1 MIGEI
6 GMQAGI
12 FMPNVSLPITVCM
25 WEKGHYKGVVHEYA
39 LLERSRKIHIEAAD
53 SSTSWGMFQI
63 MGSKY
68 AAYGEPDVE
77 SFVQNM
83 CESEYKQ
90 LLLFANFIKNNPR
103 MLVALQTKSVV
114 TFSKYY
120 NGPDFTINRYGERLM
135 EAYRL
140 FKDCERE

>member
-1 MIGEI
+1 
-6 GMQAGI
+6 
-12 FMPNVSLPITVCM
+12 
-25 WEKGHYKGVVHEYA
+25 
-39 LLERSRKIHIEAAD
+39 
-53 SSTSWGMFQI
+53 
-63 MGSKY
+63 
-68 AAYGEPDVE
+68 
-77 SFVQNM
+77 
-83 CESEYKQ
+83 
-90 LLLFANFIKNNPR
+90 